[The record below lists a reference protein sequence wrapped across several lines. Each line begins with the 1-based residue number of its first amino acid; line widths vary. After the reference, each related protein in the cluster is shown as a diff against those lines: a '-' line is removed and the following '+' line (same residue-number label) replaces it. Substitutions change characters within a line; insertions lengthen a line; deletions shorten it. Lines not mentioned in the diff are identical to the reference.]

1 MTEEQINA
9 DAASGKQRVE
19 RVREFDHNKLPR
31 DKDGKVIIP
40 EDMTYAEFLKLTH
53 PEMDENDIA
62 RAIKKENRGAWLVRL
77 EALAFIVLII
87 IIIVLMVTR

>member
-1 MTEEQINA
+1 MTEEQKNA

-87 IIIVLMVTR
+87 IIVVLMVTR

>member
-1 MTEEQINA
+1 MTEEQKNA

-53 PEMDENDIA
+53 PEMNENDIA

-87 IIIVLMVTR
+87 IIVVLMVTR

>member
-1 MTEEQINA
+1 MTEEQKNA
-9 DAASGKQRVE
+9 DAASSKQRVE

-87 IIIVLMVTR
+87 IIVVLMVTR

>member
-1 MTEEQINA
+1 MTEEKKQAEEHA
-9 DAASGKQRVE
+9 DKQRVE

-62 RAIKKENRGAWLVRL
+62 RAIKKENRGAWMVRL
-77 EALAFIVLII
+77 EALGFIILIVV
-87 IIIVLMVTR
+87 IIVLMVTR

>member
-1 MTEEQINA
+1 MTEEQKNA
-9 DAASGKQRVE
+9 DAASDKQRVE

-53 PEMDENDIA
+53 PEMNENDIA

-87 IIIVLMVTR
+87 IIVVLMVTR

>member
-1 MTEEQINA
+1 MTEQQKNA

-87 IIIVLMVTR
+87 IIVVLMVTR

>member
-1 MTEEQINA
+1 MTEEQKNA

-31 DKDGKVIIP
+31 DKDDKVIIP

-87 IIIVLMVTR
+87 IIVVLMVTR

>member
-1 MTEEQINA
+1 MTEEQKNA

-53 PEMDENDIA
+53 PEMDESDIA

-87 IIIVLMVTR
+87 IIVVLMVTR

>member
-1 MTEEQINA
+1 MTEEQKNA
-9 DAASGKQRVE
+9 AAASGKQRVE

-87 IIIVLMVTR
+87 IIVVLMVTR

>member
-1 MTEEQINA
+1 MTEEQKNA

-77 EALAFIVLII
+77 EALAFVVLII
-87 IIIVLMVTR
+87 IIVVLMVTR